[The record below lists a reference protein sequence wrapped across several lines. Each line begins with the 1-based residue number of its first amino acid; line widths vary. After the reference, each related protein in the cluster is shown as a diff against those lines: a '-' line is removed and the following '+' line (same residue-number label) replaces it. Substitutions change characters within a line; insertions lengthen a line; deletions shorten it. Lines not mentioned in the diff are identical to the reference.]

1 MTIKRIILIVVAILD
16 LVLVIVVKTTGYSS
30 QVLSYMVHSETTKYN
45 WYYKPRT
52 DGLQPERNA
61 EMEFVYSKCNGYSI
75 GNPDEKI
82 IYLTFDMGYDIGYTE
97 PILDAL
103 KKHDVKAAFFV
114 VGHYI
119 DSCPDIVKRMADEGH
134 IVCNHTV
141 NHKDMTTLNYE
152 TFKKEITGLEDS
164 YFNLTG
170 KSMDK
175 FYRPP
180 SGTFSERSLTWA
192 KELGY
197 STVFW
202 SFAYADWYTDNQPER
217 NFAINKI
224 MSRTHPGEV
233 VLLHATSKTNAEIMD
248 EIITKWKQMGYR
260 FEDLYHLTGSSPPA
274 TDVEPIED
282 TINQIVL
289 EEQEQVSMTFSE
301 ETVLKL
307 GNEFGLKW
315 DTFTAEQLAQ
325 GMNVELEHGT
335 VNPLTNIT
343 DDDPVMTM
351 KIALAHLY
359 EYPDYYDRLLEM
371 EEEAEEFWSKTD

>member
-1 MTIKRIILIVVAILD
+1 MTIKRIILVVVAILD
-16 LVLVIVVKTTGYSS
+16 VVLVIVVKTTGYSS

-52 DGLQPERNA
+52 DGLQPERNP
-61 EMEFVYSKCNGYSI
+61 EMEFVYTKCDGYSV
-75 GNPDEKI
+75 GSPDDKV
-82 IYLTFDMGYDIGYTE
+82 IYLTFDLGYDNGNTE

-103 KKHDVKAAFFV
+103 KEHNVKAAFFV

-119 DSCPDIVKRMADEGH
+119 KSCPDIVKRMKDEGH
-134 IVCNHTV
+134 LVCNHSV
-141 NHKDMTTLNYE
+141 NHKDMTTLDYE
-152 TFKKEITGLEDS
+152 TFKKEMVGLEDL

-170 KSMDK
+170 ENMPK

-180 SGTFSERSLTWA
+180 AGTFSERSLTWA

-197 STVFW
+197 ATVFW
-202 SFAYADWYTDNQPER
+202 SFAYKDWYTDNQPER

-233 VLLHATSKTNAEIMD
+233 VLLHATSSTNADIMG
-248 EIITKWKQMGYR
+248 EIIIKWKQMGYK
-260 FEDLYHLTGSSPPA
+260 FEDMYHLTGTSPPE
-274 TDVEPIED
+274 TEVEPIEE
-282 TINQIVL
+282 TINQFAQ
-289 EEQEQVSMTFSE
+289 EERKQVAMVFSE
-301 ETVLKL
+301 ETALNL
-307 GNEFGLKW
+307 GNELGLTW
-315 DTFTAEQLAQ
+315 DTFSAEQLAQ

-335 VNPLTNIT
+335 INPISNIT

-371 EEEAEEFWSKTD
+371 EQEADDFWYKDN